1 MARVLPIVV
10 VLALLGCTAAA
21 FAVTEGLKL
30 EHSPVSNTHVGKTVA
45 PDSLANKTV
54 PIGFQLRKPDRVTV
68 ELVNGNGDVVRT
80 LARSRREPSG
90 ALQFNWNG
98 RGDNREVVPDGIYRP
113 RFHKRSTKMTLNSPL
128 PFLTQLPCTSIRRI
142 ELRSPGRIARG
153 RK

>member
-30 EHSPVSNTHVGKTVA
+30 EHSPVSNTHVGKIVA
-45 PDSLANKTV
+45 PGSLSNKTV
-54 PIGFQLRKPDRVTV
+54 PIGLQLRKPDRVTV

-90 ALQFNWNG
+90 EPAVHLE
-98 RGDNREVVPDGIYRP
+98 RA
-113 RFHKRSTKMTLNSPL
+113 
-128 PFLTQLPCTSIRRI
+128 RRQ
-142 ELRSPGRIARG
+142 PRG
-153 RK
+153 RARRRLPSARPSGGAHKTIVLPNPITDGRDAAVRHDSSRSRRG